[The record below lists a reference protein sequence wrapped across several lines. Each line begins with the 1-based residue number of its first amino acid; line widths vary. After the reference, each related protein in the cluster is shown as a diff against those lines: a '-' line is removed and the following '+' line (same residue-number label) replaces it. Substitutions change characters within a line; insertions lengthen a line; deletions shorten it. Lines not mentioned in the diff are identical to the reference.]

1 MGYGDSYPRTIFG
14 RVTMFICAI
23 YGVVVVSVM
32 VVGIQNTLEFTVL
45 EAKAFTCINK
55 LNSRKHLLNDASSMI
70 SKFIRFTKAHYTTE
84 AVQRE
89 NYKSFREVAHQF
101 MQNVR

>member
-1 MGYGDSYPRTIFG
+1 
-14 RVTMFICAI
+14 MFICAI

-55 LNSRKHLLNDASSMI
+55 LNSRKQLLNDASSMI
-70 SKFIRFTKAHYTTE
+70 SKFIRFAKAPLTNDKT
-84 AVQRE
+84 QRD